1 VALPFPCGISALLDP
16 DDEPY
21 LRILVACAVLRGRL
35 GLPALSVA
43 ELRALFDEDAVP
55 APPPQ
60 SNVIAFPLRR
70 GCSSA
75 PGLGLPRP
83 DDERL

>member
-43 ELRALFDEDAVP
+43 ELRALFDDDALPVP
-55 APPPQ
+55 TQ

-70 GCSSA
+70 GFPNA
-75 PGLGLPRP
+75 PGLGLPSP
-83 DDERL
+83 DDEPL